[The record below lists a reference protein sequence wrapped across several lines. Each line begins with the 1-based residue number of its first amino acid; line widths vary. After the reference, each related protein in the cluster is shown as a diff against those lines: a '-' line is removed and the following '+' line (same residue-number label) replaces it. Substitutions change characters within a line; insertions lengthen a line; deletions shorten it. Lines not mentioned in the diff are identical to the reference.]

1 MKISWSALLLA
12 GFCALAQGRITHIV
26 IDRVESPTF
35 GGREFGRVG
44 RYEKL
49 SGRAKGEVDRSDPIS
64 AGITFIKEAPLNSRG
79 RVEYVVDVH
88 IIRPVDMAKG
98 NGTLLYDVVN
108 RGARRAF
115 EVFHLGANG
124 GNDPSSAA
132 DTGDGLLLRQGYT
145 LVVSGWQGDVTRS
158 NDNIVA
164 GLPVA
169 TRGRRPITKTITAEF
184 IVTKPVFTL
193 PLGWDNG
200 AVLRPHP
207 PVESAKIGRAH
218 V

>member
-12 GFCALAQGRITHIV
+12 GFCALAQARVSHIV

-35 GGREFGRVG
+35 EGREFGRVG

-49 SGRAKGEVDRSDPIS
+49 SGRARGEIDPSDPLN
-64 AGITFIKEAPLNSRG
+64 AGITYIKDAPRNSRG
-79 RVEYVVDVH
+79 RVEFVVDVH

-124 GNDPSSAA
+124 GNDP
-132 DTGDGLLLRQGYT
+132 
-145 LVVSGWQGDVTRS
+145 
-158 NDNIVA
+158 A
-164 GLPVA
+164 GA
-169 TRGRRPITKTITAEF
+169 
-184 IVTKPVFTL
+184 
-193 PLGWDNG
+193 
-200 AVLRPHP
+200 
-207 PVESAKIGRAH
+207 SKIG
-218 V
+218 